1 MAENLIP
8 ISDNQQ
14 QQIDFH
20 GLLAVVDIQ
29 ETTSNQAIHE
39 NSADSNIL
47 TPRSNSQV
55 NQSDTESHRILGSP
69 TIRRYPIGF
78 LVEESMPNP
87 TVVFPMISDC
97 RNQ

>member
-47 TPRSNSQV
+47 TPRSNSQ
-55 NQSDTESHRILGSP
+55 
-69 TIRRYPIGF
+69 
-78 LVEESMPNP
+78 
-87 TVVFPMISDC
+87 
-97 RNQ
+97 